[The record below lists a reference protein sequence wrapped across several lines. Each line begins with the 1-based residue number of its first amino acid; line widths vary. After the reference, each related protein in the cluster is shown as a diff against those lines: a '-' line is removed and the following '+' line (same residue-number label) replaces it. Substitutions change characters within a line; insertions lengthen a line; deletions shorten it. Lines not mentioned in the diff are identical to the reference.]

1 MKDSLVITTG
11 IRSGQQ
17 LAAEAVALSQELQVP
32 YLPRDKQSL
41 QAIREQSGAN
51 IILMVRKER
60 LSLVVDGKELF
71 FHPGLA
77 KLRIKEIQAGKTDQM
92 IRAMDLKE
100 GDTLLDCTL
109 GLASDALVASYV
121 AGARGRVVGLE
132 DSRPVAEI
140 VSRGLQSY
148 RGEKPAMLEAMRRIQ
163 VYHDHHVHYLKQ
175 LPDNS
180 FDVVYFDPMFREP
193 QEKSSSLSPL
203 RPLANHHPLSP
214 EAVRESI
221 RVARK
226 RVVMKERSQSQEFFR
241 LGFHTLQGGRYSPVA
256 YGIIRKGG
264 VEQ

>member
-1 MKDSLVITTG
+1 MKDSFVITTG

-17 LAAEAVALSQELQVP
+17 LEVEALALSQELNVP
-32 YLPRDKQSL
+32 YLQRDKHSL

-51 IILMVRKER
+51 VLLLVRKER

-92 IRAMDLKE
+92 ISAMDLKE

-140 VSRGLQSY
+140 VGRGLKSY
-148 RGEKPAMLEAMRRIQ
+148 SGEKPAVIEAMRRIQ
-163 VYHDHHVHYLKQ
+163 VYHENHLNYLKQ

-193 QEKSSSLSPL
+193 KEKSSSLSPL
-203 RPLANHHPLSP
+203 RPLANQNPLSP
-214 EAVRESI
+214 EAVLESI

-226 RVVMKERSQSQEFFR
+226 RVVMKESSNSQEFSR
-241 LGFHTLQGGRYSPVA
+241 LDFHTIQGGRYSPVA
-256 YGIIRKGG
+256 YGIIQKGG
-264 VEQ
+264 VE